1 MTNFHETLPDIYYA
15 LIVDGE
21 VASNF
26 KNCVALESI
35 NAAFQSDPT
44 IVLNNTLNENF
55 HSYDFIVDNEVAHV
69 QRIPKS
75 DEMINAIFQSNPTVV
90 QLTDEQLEMGV
101 GPGWFWNGTE
111 FTETP
116 Q

>member
-1 MTNFHETLPDIYYA
+1 MSNQSESLPDIYYA
-15 LIVDGE
+15 LVVDGE

-26 KNCVALESI
+26 KNCVALEAI
-35 NAAFQSDPT
+35 NAAFQSNPT
-44 IVLNNTLNENF
+44 IILNDTLDDNF

-69 QRIPKS
+69 QKWSKS
-75 DEMINAIFQSNPTVV
+75 DAMLNAIFQSNPTVI
-90 QLTDEQLEMGV
+90 QLTDEQLEIGV
-101 GPGWFWNGTE
+101 GSGWFWNGTE

>member
-1 MTNFHETLPDIYYA
+1 MSNQSESLPYIYYA
-15 LIVDGE
+15 LVVDGE

-26 KNCVALESI
+26 KNCVVLEAI

-75 DEMINAIFQSNPTVV
+75 DEMINAIFQSNPTVI
-90 QLTDEQLEMGV
+90 QLTDEQLEIGV
-101 GPGWFWNGTE
+101 GPGWLWDGAE
-111 FTETP
+111 FTEAS
-116 Q
+116 